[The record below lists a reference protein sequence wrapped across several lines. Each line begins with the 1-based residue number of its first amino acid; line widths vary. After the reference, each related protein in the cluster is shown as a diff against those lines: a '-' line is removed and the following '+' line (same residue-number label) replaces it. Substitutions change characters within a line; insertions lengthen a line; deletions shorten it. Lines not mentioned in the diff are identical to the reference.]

1 MNCYCIT
8 QTRHEGVCSSLC
20 DHISMLPGD
29 KPAVTH
35 FMAMYK
41 KRCRKDI
48 KRHRGDVMCCI
59 IVTGPKGHEFL
70 YGATSWENVFL
81 IPLLSN
87 TRLCWFISL
96 LLISPLSS
104 AKACW
109 IFPLLQRML
118 EEMRI
123 NKLKEKV
130 VVY

>member
-1 MNCYCIT
+1 
-8 QTRHEGVCSSLC
+8 
-20 DHISMLPGD
+20 
-29 KPAVTH
+29 
-35 FMAMYK
+35 
-41 KRCRKDI
+41 
-48 KRHRGDVMCCI
+48 MCCI

-104 AKACW
+104 AKAFW